1 MPHVSLTSR
10 MAGTLVVP
18 AGKDRV
24 IYFDTHRDAP
34 KGFALRVTARGA
46 RSYYLLLTIK
56 GTKSRVWV
64 HIGDAEALS
73 LEDARRAA
81 TAKAGD
87 IARDIN
93 PNEQARQTARLA
105 KAERLR
111 KEEETQ
117 EPTVAELVR
126 RYRHTRLGSLSP
138 VTAAEYE
145 RLLSVEIEPSRLGQ
159 MKLRDVVRADLRDF
173 LSAISKGKQTWKPAA
188 LRRQSP
194 YTAAHL
200 LVLWRAAVK
209 WGHTEE
215 VRLTTAAGDVATRP
229 LFDRLD
235 PSLGIEDEFRLPV
248 RARERT
254 RHLSDAEIVLFWSA
268 LDGLR
273 VAWSCFLRLILL
285 VGTRRG
291 ETHKARWG
299 DIELDGDSPVWH
311 IPSEHRKGR
320 VKGSR
325 GERKA
330 LDVPLS
336 PLAVGLLRELHRVSW
351 MKRGTFIAQGFSLG
365 FVGAEMKLALREAAL
380 RAADPQQRML
390 LEGMSDV
397 TIHDLRRSTARG
409 LERIGAPPHVISLA
423 LGHARTAGATATDHH
438 YIGNTRPREVR
449 VWLER
454 WSEHVARLV
463 GVSESGA
470 VVRLLEKRA

>member
-1 MPHVSLTSR
+1 MPHVSLTAR
-10 MAGTLVVP
+10 TVGTLGVP
-18 AGKDRV
+18 PGKDRV

-34 KGFALRVTARGA
+34 KGFALRLTARGA

-56 GTKSRVWV
+56 GTKARVWV

-93 PNEQARQTARLA
+93 PNQQARERARLA

-111 KEEETQ
+111 KEQEAQ

-126 RYRHTRLGSLSP
+126 RYRETKLGALSP
-138 VTAAEYE
+138 VTATEYE
-145 RLLSVEIEPSRLGQ
+145 RLLRVEVEPSRFGQ
-159 MKLRDVVRADLRDF
+159 MKLRDVVRADVRDF
-173 LSAISKGKQTWKPAA
+173 LSSVLKGKQTWKPAG
-188 LRRQSP
+188 LRRAAP

-209 WGHTEE
+209 WGQTEE
-215 VRLTTAAGDVATRP
+215 VRLTTLAGDVATRP

-235 PSLGIEDEFRLPV
+235 PSHGIEDDLRLPV
-248 RARERT
+248 RATERV
-254 RHLSDAEIVLFWSA
+254 RHLSDDEIVLFWRA
-268 LDGLR
+268 LDGLKL
-273 VAWSCFLRLILL
+273 AWSSFLRLILL

-291 ETHKARWG
+291 ETHKARWS
-299 DIELDGDSPVWH
+299 DIELEGESPVWR

-330 LDVPLS
+330 LEVPLP
-336 PLAVGLLRELHRVSW
+336 PLAVQLLRELHRVSW
-351 MKRGTFIAQGFSLG
+351 MKRGTFIAQGFSIGL
-365 FVGAEMKLALREAAL
+365 VGDRMKSVLREAAE
-380 RAADPQQRML
+380 RATDVKQRKL
-390 LEGMSDV
+390 LEGMADV

-423 LGHARTAGATATDHH
+423 LGHARTAGATANDHH
-438 YIGNTRPREVR
+438 YIGNLRPREVR
-449 VWLER
+449 LWLER
-454 WSEHVARLV
+454 WSDHVARLV
-463 GVSESGA
+463 GAGESGA

>member
-10 MAGTLVVP
+10 TVATLQVP
-18 AGKDRV
+18 SGKERV

-34 KGFALRVTARGA
+34 RGFALRLTAKGA

-73 LEDARRAA
+73 LDDARRAA

-93 PNEQARQTARLA
+93 PNEQARQRARLVR
-105 KAERLR
+105 AERLR
-111 KEEETQ
+111 KEEEAQ
-117 EPTVAELVR
+117 APTIAELVR
-126 RYRHTRLGSLSP
+126 RYRQARLGSLSP

-145 RLLSVEIEPSRLGQ
+145 RLLRVEIEPSRLGQ
-159 MKLRDVVRADLRDF
+159 MRPHDVVRADLRDF
-173 LSAISKGKQTWKPAA
+173 LSAVAKGKQTWKPAA
-188 LRRQSP
+188 LRRQAP

-200 LVLWRAAVK
+200 LVLWRAVVK
-209 WGHTEE
+209 WAQTEE
-215 VRLTTAAGDVATRP
+215 VRLTTAGGEVATRP
-229 LFDRLD
+229 LFDRID
-235 PSLGIEDEFRLPV
+235 PSHGIEEEYRLPV

-254 RHLSDAEIVLFWSA
+254 RHLSDAEIALFWPA
-268 LDGLR
+268 LDGFRL
-273 VAWSCFLRLILL
+273 AWSCFLRLILL

-291 ETHKARWG
+291 ETHKARWC

-311 IPSEHRKGR
+311 IPAEHRKGR

-330 LDVPLS
+330 LDVPLP
-336 PLAVGLLRELHRVSW
+336 PLAVGLLRDLHRVSW
-351 MKRGTFIAQGFSLG
+351 MKRGAFIAQGFSLG
-365 FVGAEMKLALREAAL
+365 FVGEEMKLALHEAAE
-380 RAADPQQRML
+380 RATDPQQREL

-438 YIGNTRPREVR
+438 YIGNARPREVR
-449 VWLER
+449 LWLER
-454 WSEHVARLV
+454 WSDHVARLV
-463 GVSESGA
+463 GVTESGA